1 MRSVFIHQ
9 SMIDE
14 RCNTLK
20 LEAMRCVNTLLSTAG
35 IKVKS
40 DSPHFTSMYTPAAA
54 DGDHTEP
61 TATGT
66 KG

>member
-1 MRSVFIHQ
+1 
-9 SMIDE
+9 MIDE

-35 IKVKS
+35 IKVQS
-40 DSPHFTSMYTPAAA
+40 DSPHYTSIYTPAAA
-54 DGDHTEP
+54 DGDHAES
-61 TATGT
+61 TATVT